1 MSTRPIDQ
9 ITTAQAIVIIINSI
23 FGAGILTLPRTAT
36 KKVQTPDAWISVILS
51 GLISIVI
58 MLIMVKL
65 CKRFPNKTFYQF
77 NQDIIG
83 KWMGSI
89 FSLLMIG
96 YFLILSA
103 FEIRVMAETTRLY
116 LLQGTPTW
124 ALIMP
129 FLWIG
134 TYLIFGGINAIARML
149 EIIFPITVIVFL
161 LVMCLGFKIFE
172 LDNLRPVLGMG
183 VMPVLKGLTST
194 SLSYIGYEFILV
206 VFMFMTE
213 KHKGNKVVFIGIGLS
228 LIFYTVTVVMVV
240 GALSVNAVMTET
252 WPVLTFIQS
261 FEITGLLFERFDS
274 LLLVIWIMQIFS
286 SYIVFYY
293 AAAMGLAQV
302 SRKPIHSF
310 YWGVIPVIY
319 IIAMTP
325 ENINGLFTLGDWLG
339 KFGFSFFSLIPLL
352 LLIVTIVRGKKHEN
366 T

>member
-1 MSTRPIDQ
+1 LNSPPIDQ
-9 ITTAQAIVIIINSI
+9 ITTVQAVVITINSI

-36 KKVQTPDAWISVILS
+36 EKVQTPDAWISVILS
-51 GLISIVI
+51 GMISIVI

-65 CKRFPNKTFYQF
+65 CKRFPNKTIYQF

-83 KWMGSI
+83 KWMGSLI
-89 FSLLMIG
+89 SILMIS
-96 YFLILSA
+96 YFLILA
-103 FEIRVMAETTRLY
+103 AYEIRVMAETTRLY

-129 FLWIG
+129 FMWIG

-161 LVMCLGFKIFE
+161 LVMCLGFKIFD

-183 VMPVLKGLTST
+183 VIPVLKGLTST
-194 SLSYIGYEFILV
+194 SLSFIGYEIILV
-206 VFMFMTE
+206 IFMFMNE
-213 KHKGNKVVFIGIGLS
+213 KHKANKVVFIGIGLS

-240 GALSVNAVMTET
+240 GALSPDAVTTQT

-286 SYIVFYY
+286 SYIAFYY
-293 AAAMGLAQV
+293 AAALGLAQL
-302 SRKPIHSF
+302 SRKHIHSF
-310 YWGVIPVIY
+310 YWVVIPIIY
-319 IIAMTP
+319 IVAMTP
-325 ENINGLFTLGDWLG
+325 ENISGLFTLGDWLG
-339 KFGFSFFSLIPLL
+339 KFGFSFFSVIPLL
-352 LLIVTIVRGKKHEN
+352 LLMVSLVRGKKHEN